1 MMMHIH
7 THAMTRTLRRVCA
20 RLMRLCVLGAS
31 AVAFAQP
38 APLALRWEVLR
49 TVADAEGARSEVA
62 MTLTN
67 QGSEPLAGQ
76 GWSLYFT
83 AIAGVQTGPV
93 LEGGGELERVS
104 GTLFRLRPAAA
115 QTAVLP
121 GASVRWVFRHPEV
134 MLMPAK
140 APQTPYIA
148 FDAKPDSARLLRD
161 YRIEPLTRAAQ
172 RDLGPV
178 DREPLV
184 TPQALYARY
193 AKAVDL
199 PVSALPPVFPTPQQ
213 VQPQA
218 GSLLW
223 NAMPRVVADAR
234 LKAEVVL
241 AGRILSRYWPGVA
254 PGQGSGAPLHLGL
267 KKADDAKSAEAY
279 ELVVD
284 ASGVSIT
291 AAHAAG
297 ISRGLQS
304 LRDLLP
310 VAVTG
315 AGKVG
320 LPHMVLRDAPR
331 FEYRGVMLDVSR
343 NFQSRDTVLGVLDLM
358 ARYKLNKLHLHLTDD
373 EGWRLEIPGLPELT
387 RYGARRGHP
396 ADLREHLPS
405 AYGSGPAVDDPHG
418 SGYFS
423 RADYVAIVRHAAA
436 LHIEVIP
443 EIEMPGHARAAV
455 KAMEYRSRER
465 RRLGQGG
472 ADDYLLSDPQDKSQY
487 RSPQLYT
494 DHVINPALPGTYRFI
509 DKVVGELVR
518 LHRLAGAPLRSVH
531 VGADEV
537 PKGAWEKSP
546 AVDALKK
553 KHGLADTAAV
563 WDHFYNQVGGILQ
576 RHGVAAAGWEELGT
590 RTTELRGQRRVIPN
604 PEFLRRGFTA
614 FVWNNLDDDVD
625 LAYRL
630 ANAGYATVLAP
641 VTNLYFDMAHLKSD
655 AEQGHN
661 WGAYVDLDT
670 VFDFVPLD
678 FVRRSP
684 TDASPVPGREAL
696 TAYGQRQIRGIEATL
711 FSETMRTPERLQHM
725 LMPRLL
731 ALAERAWAQDPAWT
745 REKDKTQADK
755 LHAADWSVFANT
767 LGKRVLPRL
776 DAERAGGAYRIAPPG
791 LKLENGQVWVNHA
804 LPGTTLRYTTDGSL
818 PNALSPRVSGPLPA
832 TVALRVAAFDGNGRA
847 SRTTDF
853 PTPSQ

>member
-1 MMMHIH
+1 MMHTNRH
-7 THAMTRTLRRVCA
+7 SLTRALRLAWAGLVC
-20 RLMRLCVLGAS
+20 LCAWGAG
-31 AVAFAQP
+31 AAPVAQP

-67 QGSEPLAGQ
+67 QGSEPWAGQ

-93 LEGGGELERVS
+93 QEGGGELERVS
-104 GTLFRLRPAAA
+104 GTLFRLRPATTQA
-115 QTAVLP
+115 AVLP

-140 APQTPYIA
+140 APQAPYIA
-148 FDAKPDSARLLRD
+148 FDDKPGSARLLRD

-172 RDLGPV
+172 RDLGPA
-178 DREPLV
+178 DKDPLV
-184 TPQALYARY
+184 TPQALYERY
-193 AKAVDL
+193 AKAADL
-199 PVSALPPVFPTPQQ
+199 PVSALPVVFPTPKAVQ
-213 VQPQA
+213 VQPGA
-218 GSLLW
+218 LVWS
-223 NAMPRVVADAR
+223 AMPRVLADAG
-234 LKAEVVL
+234 LKSETAL
-241 AGRILSRYWPGVA
+241 AGRILARHWPNAGRAPSDATPLRLRLQKAAVA
-254 PGQGSGAPLHLGL
+254 GGAEG
-267 KKADDAKSAEAY
+267 Y

-310 VAVTG
+310 VAVAGT
-315 AGKVG
+315 GKVS
-320 LPHMVLRDAPR
+320 LPHVVLRDAPR

-358 ARYKLNKLHLHLTDD
+358 ARFKLNKLHLHLTDD
-373 EGWRLEIPGLPELT
+373 EGWRLEIAGLPELT
-387 RYGARRGHP
+387 RFGARRGHP

-405 AYGSGPAVDDPHG
+405 AYGSGPHLNDPHG
-418 SGYFS
+418 SGFFS

-465 RRLGQGG
+465 RRLGQSG
-472 ADDYLLSDPQDKSQY
+472 ADDYLLSDPLDKSQY

-494 DHVINPALPGTYRFI
+494 DHVINPAMPGAYRFI

-518 LHRLAGAPLRSVH
+518 LHRQAGAPLRSVH

-546 AVDALKK
+546 AVDALKH

-563 WDHFYNQVGGILQ
+563 WNHFYNQVDSILR

-641 VTNLYFDMAHLKSD
+641 VTNLYFDMAHVKSD

-684 TDASPVPGREAL
+684 TDASPVAGREGL

-725 LMPRLL
+725 LMPRML

-745 REKDKTQADK
+745 REKDKGKADA

-791 LKLENGQVWVNHA
+791 IKFENGQVWVNHA
-804 LPGTTLRYTTDGSL
+804 LPGTVLRYTTDGST
-818 PNALSPRVSGPLPA
+818 PNALSARVTGPLPMLP
-832 TVALRVAAFDGNGRA
+832 TLRVAAFDGNGRA